1 MQWERWAV
9 RVQNHELA
17 FEDWLGGLKYKDIAE
32 KYGVKV
38 DTVKSWYKRY
48 NWKEK
53 REQRTQESGQQAES
67 IAPELVELVPGNKK
81 LRRKIEKDLRD
92 QLFEKGATQ
101 AHFMDLIDDYLALWD
116 VKNMLI
122 EDINERGVTVPGVR
136 GAKKNDS
143 IGELNKTNAQML
155 KILSEL
161 GLKVSETKVDDDDD
175 Y

>member
-1 MQWERWAV
+1 M
-9 RVQNHELA
+9 QNHELA
-17 FEDWLGGLKYKDIAE
+17 FEDWLKGMKYKDIAT
-32 KYGVKV
+32 KYEVKEN
-38 DTVKSWYKRY
+38 TVKSWYKRY

-53 REQRTQESGQQAES
+53 REQCTQESGQEAEF
-67 IAPELVELVPGNKK
+67 IAPEIVELVPGNKK
-81 LRRKIEKDLRD
+81 LRRKIEKDLRE
-92 QLFEKGATQ
+92 QLFLMGATQ
-101 AHFMDLIDDYLALWD
+101 AHFMDLVDDYMALWD
-116 VKNMLI
+116 VKNLLI

-161 GLKVSETKVDDDDD
+161 GLKTSDLKEDGEEDD